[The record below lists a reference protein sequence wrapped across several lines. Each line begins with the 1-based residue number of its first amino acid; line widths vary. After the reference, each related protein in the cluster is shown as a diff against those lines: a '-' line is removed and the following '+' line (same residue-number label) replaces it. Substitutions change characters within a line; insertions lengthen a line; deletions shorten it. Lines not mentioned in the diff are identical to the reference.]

1 MKTALN
7 NIRRSPF
14 QALAAIFVV
23 TLTLFIIGI
32 FGLVA
37 IASRSLLTNFET
49 KPQVIAYLKDDHNMS
64 QVGQLI
70 NNLTTTEG
78 IKSAV
83 YISKQDA
90 LNLYKK
96 SVSND
101 PVLLGSVTDWGIVTA
116 DILPASIEVTANNPN
131 SFSTAVGILEKADI
145 VNINPQ
151 GKKDIDFPQDIIT
164 ELTKITNGIR
174 VVGLILVSTLS
185 LVCILTIVI
194 IISMK
199 ISSRRSEIG
208 TMKLL
213 GANNS
218 FIIKPYL
225 QESIV
230 YGVIGGFFGW
240 LLDFI
245 AILYSTPFIAPRL
258 SGIIDFPI
266 PYTFIFLL
274 LLALVVLGATMSF
287 FSGLF
292 ATTRFVKRSK

>member
-151 GKKDIDFPQDIIT
+151 GKKDIDFPQDIII